1 MNLLEKLQTTYDES
15 CLPVH
20 DALSMEPEYEC
31 EYCGHRDVAPAHSND
46 CPAVDAVMA
55 KHEIERVSAE
65 NSRYRK
71 ALEKLSVLC
80 YVRSDSPFTEHMEI
94 ARHALERVSTGQTR
108 NIGEEIIEGLEAIRD
123 HPEKLKRIDCTQ
135 NGNTC
140 PGCGGPADNGHDR
153 SIPPNPYYCV
163 ACHDAG
169 IVDHD

>member
-1 MNLLEKLQTTYDES
+1 MSLKEKLDEANIRREAYFQGQQDRES
-15 CLPVH
+15 EL
-20 DALSMEPEYEC
+20 LL
-31 EYCGHRDVAPAHSND
+31 R
-46 CPAVDAVMA
+46 
-55 KHEIERVSAE
+55 IESLSAE
-65 NSRYRK
+65 NGVKDK
-71 ALEKLSVLC
+71 ALKRAIEAVETLQEEALG
-80 YVRSDSPFTEHMEI
+80 YGYAEGDAYRWPFRDELLDQLKNAVST
-94 ARHALERVSTGQTR
+94 ERVSTGQTR